1 MIDWYWAIF
10 ASLFEVFEKNGLLEG
25 EKGKAF
31 QDKKGDSKI
40 KQRVVIS
47 SKCIKS
53 MRPYTVFEFG
63 LLFFEILF
71 GKDKKK
77 ELQAALVFKV

>member
-1 MIDWYWAIF
+1 MVDWYWAIY
-10 ASLFEVFEKNGLLEG
+10 ASLFEVLEKNGLLEE
-25 EKGKAF
+25 EKGNAF

-47 SKCIKS
+47 SKYITS

-63 LLFFEILF
+63 FTFYEILF

-77 ELQAALVFKV
+77 ELQAALVFKA

>member
-1 MIDWYWAIF
+1 MDY
-10 ASLFEVFEKNGLLEG
+10 LKEKKE
-25 EKGKAF
+25 KAF
-31 QDKKGDSKI
+31 QDKKDDSKI

-47 SKCIKS
+47 SKCITS

-63 LLFFEILF
+63 FAFYEILF

-77 ELQAALVFKV
+77 ELQAALVFKA